1 MCLCKM
7 RAALFPQPREE
18 ERRRNLSGKLR
29 RLDAK
34 EIMSRVPLAKK
45 FSYKRRGE
53 VKNVARLPACSLG
66 KSLSLLAG
74 YVRCASPFRDVRNAS
89 RESSA
94 VSRPRKVN
102 CKVADHPRDLFRIP
116 LLFLGI
122 VSHSFLS
129 SWDPYSRGGGLIP
142 PITLEPRRPGQ
153 FRV

>member
-1 MCLCKM
+1 M
-7 RAALFPQPREE
+7 
-18 ERRRNLSGKLR
+18 
-29 RLDAK
+29 DAK
-34 EIMSRVPLAKK
+34 EIMSRVPKK

-66 KSLSLLAG
+66 KSLSLVAG

-122 VSHSFLS
+122 VSHSFLL
-129 SWDPYSRGGGLIP
+129 GILIP
-142 PITLEPRRPGQ
+142 AEEAS
-153 FRV
+153 FRQLLLSLADLVNFASDL